1 MSFSVNTNAGALVA
15 LQNLATTQSQL
26 TTTQNRINT
35 GLKVASAKD
44 NAAIFGIAQ
53 NQRAT
58 SQSLN
63 SVISSLQRGQSTVDV
78 ALSAGSSVSDLLNQM
93 KEKALAA
100 VDVTLDT
107 TSRAALNDEFVSLRN
122 QITTVTSNAVFNG
135 ANLINGGTTQ
145 LQALANESGSQVISV
160 AHQSLALGGV
170 NVTVASTA
178 SISTTA
184 AASIQIAALNT
195 SIANVSSALGK
206 LGTGSKAL
214 ASHQTFITNLQNTI
228 DVGVGNLVD
237 ADLAKESANLQALQ
251 TKQQLGIQA
260 LSIANQ
266 SSSILL
272 DRRDGKQGHGLRCHP
287 RSHLRPEARPAT
299 RRYGDVGKS
308 GRSKPGSGGYAT
320 GHRRG
325 QSHQFLRLQD
335 RQSADGRGDPAVAK
349 GTGPAAARA
358 TRLRSRRH
366 GPREGLILEDA
377 AERERAAKVLI
388 PPRAPG
394 GGNRRWR

>member
-15 LQNLATTQSQL
+15 LQNLAVTQNQL
-26 TTTQNRINT
+26 NVTQNRINT
-35 GLKVASAKD
+35 GLKVATAKD
-44 NAAIFGIAQ
+44 NAAIYGIAQ
-53 NQRAT
+53 NQRAV
-58 SQSLN
+58 SSSLN
-63 SVISSLQRGQSTVDV
+63 SVIGSLQRGQSTVDV

-107 TSRAALNDEFVSLRN
+107 TSRAALNNEFVSLRN

-135 ANLINGGTTQ
+135 ANLIDSGTTQ
-145 LQALANESGSQVISV
+145 LQALANDSGSQVISV
-160 AHQSLALGGV
+160 AHQSLALGGA

-178 SISTTA
+178 SIGTTA

-214 ASHQTFITNLQNTI
+214 ASHQTFITNLQNSI

-260 LSIANQ
+260 LAIANQ
-266 SSSILL
+266 SSSNLL
-272 DRRDGKQGHGLRCHP
+272 ALFK
-287 RSHLRPEARPAT
+287 
-299 RRYGDVGKS
+299 
-308 GRSKPGSGGYAT
+308 
-320 GHRRG
+320 
-325 QSHQFLRLQD
+325 
-335 RQSADGRGDPAVAK
+335 
-349 GTGPAAARA
+349 
-358 TRLRSRRH
+358 
-366 GPREGLILEDA
+366 
-377 AERERAAKVLI
+377 
-388 PPRAPG
+388 
-394 GGNRRWR
+394 